1 MVDGVAATT
10 QYQQAVL
17 GRPTVRYRHLRER
30 SGARE
35 CAAPWP
41 TAPWSPT
48 DRQSESQ
55 RWVRTRGSSPLIR
68 RIATKQIRDQCPATA
83 VIILTMFDDDE
94 TVLAALQAGA
104 IGYLLKGAEGTSVL
118 TAIRSAAAG
127 NSVLSPNL
135 IGNLTEQ
142 ITTKQRPA
150 PVLFPELTPRETEI
164 LVLLARGLTNPQIGE
179 QLHLSAKT
187 VANNVS
193 MILTKLHVTQRGQ
206 AIVLARDAGLV
217 PDQNHHRTGR

>member
-1 MVDGVAATT
+1 MIEVLIADDHPLVLQGLRAVIAATDDIT
-10 QYQQAVL
+10 VVGEALNGNDAVL
-17 GRPTVRYRHLRER
+17 GVVEHQPDVAILDMDMPELHGLE
-30 SGARE
+30 
-35 CAAPWP
+35 
-41 TAPWSPT
+41 
-48 DRQSESQ
+48 
-55 RWVRTRGSSPLIR
+55 
-68 RIATKQIRDQCPATA
+68 ATKQIRDRCPTTA

-104 IGYLLKGAEGTSVL
+104 TGYLLKGAEGTHVL

-127 NSVLSPNL
+127 NTVLSPQL
-135 IGNLTEQ
+135 MENLTDR
-142 ITTKQRPA
+142 ITTARRPEIV
-150 PVLFPELTPRETEI
+150 PFPELTPRETDI
-164 LVLLARGLTNPQIGE
+164 LALVARGLTNPEIGE

-217 PDQNHHRTGR
+217 PDQNHHRKGR